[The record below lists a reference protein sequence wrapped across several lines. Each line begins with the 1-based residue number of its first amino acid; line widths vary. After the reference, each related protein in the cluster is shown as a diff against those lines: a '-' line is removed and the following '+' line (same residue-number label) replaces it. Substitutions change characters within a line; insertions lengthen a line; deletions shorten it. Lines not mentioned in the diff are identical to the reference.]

1 MTANV
6 EPSQVIQWMKVLEV
20 RWWEPRRIRMKRYF
34 PGNYIGYDKMLSRI
48 EQLGEVDIGKE
59 DIHE

>member
-1 MTANV
+1 
-6 EPSQVIQWMKVLEV
+6 
-20 RWWEPRRIRMKRYF
+20 MKRYF